1 MIRKV
6 YLKSMGIIISAAHL
20 IWLIRN
26 YYDGTSD
33 IKIEEKSNFQ
43 IYHSFYCLQS
53 TTSFLQS
60 QNLSLQL
67 SPSLYLKF
75 NSGSEYHQKNRCSR
89 REGSLNHQ

>member
-43 IYHSFYCLQS
+43 IIVSIVLNLPQTFYSLRISCYSYPLHFTSNSIQVLS
-53 TTSFLQS
+53 TT
-60 QNLSLQL
+60 
-67 SPSLYLKF
+67 KRT
-75 NSGSEYHQKNRCSR
+75 GVAGERTH
-89 REGSLNHQ
+89 